1 MGTQGKVKA
10 AKTVKAERDLESLV
24 LAYAREYPELGQAK
38 VAEAL
43 GDQGHMI
50 SPSGVRYIW
59 QRHDLETTFKRLRAL
74 EKAGGTKT
82 GTALSSRQKKVLK
95 RGEASRKIAKL
106 SAAIRVDAGENAKSA
121 TAPVASSELILLAAA
136 RLFAAKGYEGTS
148 VREIA
153 ETVGLLPGSIYHH
166 FPSKEDLFVSVHSE
180 GFRQLTQLVEAAIAQ
195 ADTPQEQLV
204 RLCTAHIEALV
215 AVNPIT
221 TVAGRSLFSKHDASL
236 EKRIANDRQNYE
248 TLVKR
253 QLEALPLPANTD
265 RNLLRKFLLGALNW
279 TLIWYQP
286 GKKTPEEIARALVK
300 QFGQ

>member
-1 MGTQGKVKA
+1 MGTKGKA
-10 AKTVKAERDLESLV
+10 IPQRDDQDMESLV
-24 LAYAREYPELGQAK
+24 LVYAREQPELGQAK

-43 GDQGHMI
+43 AARGHLI

-74 EKAGGTKT
+74 EKAG
-82 GTALSSRQKKVLK
+82 ADNASAPLSNRQKKVLK

-106 SAAIRVDAGENAKSA
+106 SAAIRDDHA
-121 TAPVASSELILLAAA
+121 APAASDELILLAAA
-136 RLFAAKGYEGTS
+136 RLFATKGYEGTS

-153 ETVGLLPGSIYHH
+153 DTAGLLPGSIYHH
-166 FPSKEDLFVSVHSE
+166 FPSKEDLFVSVHQE

-195 ADTPQEQLV
+195 GTTPQEKLV

-236 EKRIANDRQNYE
+236 EKRIADDRQGYE
-248 TLVKR
+248 DLVRR
-253 QLEALPLPANTD
+253 QLNDLPLPPKTD
-265 RNLLRKFLLGALNW
+265 RSLLRKFLLGALNW

-286 GKKTPEEIARALVK
+286 GKKSPTDIARALVK
-300 QFGQ
+300 QFCATPS